1 MRDGGSKPAERIRYG
16 FELATSH
23 QASERELEILM
34 GSFAYYRDGFQSD
47 PASAARYLAQGE
59 APRDVRLNVQE
70 LATVGSAF
78 FAPPLAAYTAV
89 ASVILNLDATLTKD

>member
-1 MRDGGSKPAERIRYG
+1 
-16 FELATSH
+16 
-23 QASERELEILM
+23 M

-70 LATVGSAF
+70 LA
-78 FAPPLAAYTAV
+78 AYTAV